1 MFYIYYLKIKIGIS
15 PNIALETIIFCE
27 IEQVFSTNLK
37 KLLTETAI
45 CNSSKNVDDEF
56 HQVRAS
62 NEITS

>member
-1 MFYIYYLKIKIGIS
+1 MKIGIS
-15 PNIALETIIFCE
+15 PNIALETIFCE

>member
-1 MFYIYYLKIKIGIS
+1 MKIGIS
-15 PNIALETIIFCE
+15 PNIALETIFCE
-27 IEQVFSTNLK
+27 IEKVFSTNLK